1 MKPQP
6 AIKPDYFADYKQVIE
21 KAEPAPEQEL
31 IDEKFLHNLYEHDG
45 FPVLKRY
52 IGELKKQVEEV
63 GNQYMEVGAS
73 FEEIGKN
80 AVIIK
85 LVQKYLDRV
94 IEKVTDSYEAIEH
107 RGPGEPSGGK

>member
-6 AIKPDYFADYKQVIE
+6 AIRPDYFADYKQVVE
-21 KAEPAPEQEL
+21 KSEPAPEQEL
-31 IDEKFLHNLYEHDG
+31 VDEKFLHNLYEHDG

-52 IGELKKQVEEV
+52 IDDLKTQVEQV
-63 GNQYMEVGAS
+63 SNQSMETGAS

-80 AVIIK
+80 AVIVK

-94 IEKVTDSYEAIEH
+94 IEKVTDAYEAIENQ
-107 RGPGEPSGGK
+107 RGPGNTK